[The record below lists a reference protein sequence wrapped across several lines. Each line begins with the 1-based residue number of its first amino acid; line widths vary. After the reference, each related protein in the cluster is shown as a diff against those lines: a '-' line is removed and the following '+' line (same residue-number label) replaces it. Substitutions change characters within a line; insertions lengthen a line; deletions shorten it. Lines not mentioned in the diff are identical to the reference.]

1 MKLFTTPLKKSLLI
15 SLLGLSAFNYTCAQT
30 APATTANAWPTHP
43 INLIVP
49 FTAGSATD
57 VLARVFAEKLGA
69 KLGQPVIV
77 DNRVGAGGTIG
88 TSIVA
93 KSPADGYTL
102 LVVSAGHV
110 VNPVLYTKLNYQLK
124 DLTAVSP
131 LGTQPNV
138 LVVSPKSGIKSIKE
152 LVARASSVPDGL
164 TFGSAGVGSATH
176 TNAEKFVHG
185 LKLKATHVPYKGTP
199 QMLMDVTGG
208 NVDFAFG
215 PVVSA
220 LSLIK
225 DGKITALAVSSE
237 KRISALPNV
246 PTAAEAGYP
255 QGQFNFWIG
264 MLAPAQTPKAITD
277 RLNKEIMSIMDQPD
291 VVARF
296 DNLGALPFKLSASE
310 FEHFINEEAISLGD
324 VMRKAIVTLD

>member
-1 MKLFTTPLKKSLLI
+1 MNRFQTSFFTICFSTFSLLFTGYLQHSI
-15 SLLGLSAFNYTCAQT
+15 AQT
-30 APATTANAWPTHP
+30 PNWPNRP

-69 KLGQPVIV
+69 KLGQPIIV

-88 TSIVA
+88 TGIVA
-93 KSPADGYTL
+93 KSAPDGYTL
-102 LVVSAGHV
+102 VVVSAGHV

-124 DLTAVSP
+124 DLVAVSP

-138 LVVSPKSGIKSIKE
+138 LVVSPKSGIKTVKE
-152 LVARASSVPDGL
+152 LVERSNASPNGL

-199 QMLMDVTGG
+199 QILMDVTGS

-225 DGKITALAVSSE
+225 DGKITALAVSSD
-237 KRISALPNV
+237 KRISALPNI

-264 MLAPAQTPKAITD
+264 MLAPAQTPKPIVD
-277 RLNKEIMSIMDQPD
+277 RLNKEIQSIMDQPD
-291 VVARF
+291 VQARF
-296 DNLGALPFKLSASE
+296 DNLGALPFKLSAIE
-310 FEHFINEEAISLGD
+310 FDHFINDEALTLGEI
-324 VMRKAIVTLD
+324 MRKAGVNLD

>member
-1 MKLFTTPLKKSLLI
+1 MNRFQTPFLTIFFSTLSLLFTGYLQPSI
-15 SLLGLSAFNYTCAQT
+15 AQT
-30 APATTANAWPTHP
+30 SNWPNRP

-69 KLGQPVIV
+69 KLGQPIIV

-88 TSIVA
+88 TGIVA
-93 KSPADGYTL
+93 KSAPDGYTL
-102 LVVSAGHV
+102 VVVSAGHV

-124 DLTAVSP
+124 DLVAISP

-138 LVVSPKSGIKSIKE
+138 LVVSPKSGIKTIKE
-152 LVARASSVPDGL
+152 LVERSNVSLNGL

-199 QMLMDVTGG
+199 QMLMDITGS

-225 DGKITALAVSSE
+225 DGKITALAVSSD
-237 KRISALPNV
+237 KRISALPNI

-264 MLAPAQTPKAITD
+264 MLAPAQTPKPIVD
-277 RLNKEIMSIMDQPD
+277 RLNKEIQSIMDQPD
-291 VVARF
+291 VQARF
-296 DNLGALPFKLSASE
+296 DNLGALPFKLSAIE
-310 FEHFINEEAISLGD
+310 FDHFINDEALTLGEI
-324 VMRKAIVTLD
+324 MRKAGVNLD

>member
-1 MKLFTTPLKKSLLI
+1 MNRFQTPFLTIFFSTLSLLFTGYLQPSV
-15 SLLGLSAFNYTCAQT
+15 AQT
-30 APATTANAWPTHP
+30 SNWPNRP

-69 KLGQPVIV
+69 KLGQPIIV

-88 TSIVA
+88 TGIVA
-93 KSPADGYTL
+93 KSAPDGYTL
-102 LVVSAGHV
+102 VVVSAGHV

-124 DLTAVSP
+124 DLVAISP

-138 LVVSPKSGIKSIKE
+138 LVVSPKSGIKTIKE
-152 LVARASSVPDGL
+152 LVERSNVSLNGL

-199 QMLMDVTGG
+199 QMLMDITGS

-225 DGKITALAVSSE
+225 DGKITALAVSSD
-237 KRISALPNV
+237 KRISALPNI

-264 MLAPAQTPKAITD
+264 MLAPAQTPKPIVD
-277 RLNKEIMSIMDQPD
+277 RLNKEIQSIMDQPD
-291 VVARF
+291 VQARF
-296 DNLGALPFKLSASE
+296 DNLGALPFKLSAIE
-310 FEHFINEEAISLGD
+310 FDHFINDEALTLGEI
-324 VMRKAIVTLD
+324 MRKAGVNLD

>member
-1 MKLFTTPLKKSLLI
+1 MQKFQKKFRLRLNI
-15 SLLGLSAFNYTCAQT
+15 FFGLYMLGLCDFSFAQ
-30 APATTANAWPTHP
+30 ASVSNWPAHP
-43 INLIVP
+43 INLVVP

-69 KLGQPVIV
+69 RLGQPIII

-93 KSPADGYTL
+93 KSAPDGYTL

-110 VNPVLYTKLNYQLK
+110 VNPVLYSKLNYQLK
-124 DLTAVSP
+124 DLVAISP

-138 LVVSPKSGIKSIKE
+138 LVVSPKSGIKSVKE
-152 LVARASSVPDGL
+152 LVERANSSPNGL

-185 LKLKATHVPYKGTP
+185 LKLKATHIPYKGTP
-199 QMLMDVTGG
+199 QMLMDVTGS

-225 DGKITALAVSSE
+225 DGKITAIAVSSE

-264 MLAPAQTPKAITD
+264 MLAPAQTPKPIID
-277 RLNKEIMSIMDQPD
+277 RLNKEIQSIMDLPD
-291 VVARF
+291 VMERF
-296 DNLGALPFKLSASE
+296 DNLGALAFKLTAPE
-310 FEHFINEEAISLGD
+310 FDHFIAEESKTLGE
-324 VMRKAIVTLD
+324 VMKKAGVTLD

>member
-1 MKLFTTPLKKSLLI
+1 MNRFQTSFLTIFFSTFSLLFTGYLQPSI
-15 SLLGLSAFNYTCAQT
+15 AQT
-30 APATTANAWPTHP
+30 SNWPNRP

-69 KLGQPVIV
+69 KLGQPIIV

-88 TSIVA
+88 TGIVA
-93 KSPADGYTL
+93 KSAPDGYTL
-102 LVVSAGHV
+102 VVVSAGHV

-124 DLTAVSP
+124 DLVAVSP

-138 LVVSPKSGIKSIKE
+138 LVVSPKSGIKTIKE
-152 LVARASSVPDGL
+152 LVERSNLSPNGL

-199 QMLMDVTGG
+199 QMLMDITGS

-225 DGKITALAVSSE
+225 DGKITALAVSSD
-237 KRISALPNV
+237 KRISALPNI

-264 MLAPAQTPKAITD
+264 MLAPAQTPKPIVD
-277 RLNKEIMSIMDQPD
+277 RLNKEIQSIMDQPD
-291 VVARF
+291 VQSRF
-296 DNLGALPFKLSASE
+296 DNLGALPFKLSAIE
-310 FEHFINEEAISLGD
+310 FDHFINDEALTLGEI
-324 VMRKAIVTLD
+324 MRKAGVNLD

>member
-1 MKLFTTPLKKSLLI
+1 MNRFQTSFLTICFSTFSLLFTGYLQPSV
-15 SLLGLSAFNYTCAQT
+15 AQT
-30 APATTANAWPTHP
+30 SNWPNRP

-69 KLGQPVIV
+69 KLGQPIIV

-88 TSIVA
+88 TGIVA
-93 KSPADGYTL
+93 KSAPDGYTL
-102 LVVSAGHV
+102 VVVSAGHV

-124 DLTAVSP
+124 DLVAVSP

-138 LVVSPKSGIKSIKE
+138 LVVSPKSGIKTIKE
-152 LVARASSVPDGL
+152 LVERSNLSPNGL

-199 QMLMDVTGG
+199 QMLMDITGS

-225 DGKITALAVSSE
+225 DGKITALAVSSD
-237 KRISALPNV
+237 KRISALPNI

-264 MLAPAQTPKAITD
+264 MLAPAQTPKPIVD
-277 RLNKEIMSIMDQPD
+277 RLNKEIQSIMDQPD
-291 VVARF
+291 VQARF
-296 DNLGALPFKLSASE
+296 DNLGALPFKLSAIE
-310 FEHFINEEAISLGD
+310 FDHFINDEALTLGEI
-324 VMRKAIVTLD
+324 MRKAGVNLD

>member
-1 MKLFTTPLKKSLLI
+1 MNRFQTSFLTICFSTFSLLFTGYLQPSV
-15 SLLGLSAFNYTCAQT
+15 AQT
-30 APATTANAWPTHP
+30 SNWPNRP

-69 KLGQPVIV
+69 KLGQPIIV

-88 TSIVA
+88 TGIVA
-93 KSPADGYTL
+93 KSAPDGYTL
-102 LVVSAGHV
+102 VVVSAGHV

-124 DLTAVSP
+124 DLVAISP

-138 LVVSPKSGIKSIKE
+138 LVVSPKSGIKTIKE
-152 LVARASSVPDGL
+152 LVERSNVSLNGL

-199 QMLMDVTGG
+199 QMLMDITGS

-225 DGKITALAVSSE
+225 DGKITALAVSSD
-237 KRISALPNV
+237 KRISALPNI

-264 MLAPAQTPKAITD
+264 MLAPAQTPKPIVD
-277 RLNKEIMSIMDQPD
+277 RLNKEIQSIMDQPD
-291 VVARF
+291 VQARF
-296 DNLGALPFKLSASE
+296 DNLGALPFKLSAIE
-310 FEHFINEEAISLGD
+310 FDHFINDEALTLGEI
-324 VMRKAIVTLD
+324 MRKAGVNLD

>member
-1 MKLFTTPLKKSLLI
+1 MNRFQTPFLTIFFSTLSLLFTGYLQPSI
-15 SLLGLSAFNYTCAQT
+15 AQT
-30 APATTANAWPTHP
+30 SNWPNRP

-69 KLGQPVIV
+69 KLGQPIIV

-88 TSIVA
+88 TGIVA
-93 KSPADGYTL
+93 KSAPDGYTL
-102 LVVSAGHV
+102 VVVSAGHV

-124 DLTAVSP
+124 DLVAVSP

-138 LVVSPKSGIKSIKE
+138 LVVSPKSGIKTIKE
-152 LVARASSVPDGL
+152 LVERSNLSPNGL

-199 QMLMDVTGG
+199 QMLMDITGS

-225 DGKITALAVSSE
+225 DGKITALAVSSD
-237 KRISALPNV
+237 KRISALPNI

-264 MLAPAQTPKAITD
+264 MLAPAQTPKPIVD
-277 RLNKEIMSIMDQPD
+277 RLNKEIQSIMDQPD
-291 VVARF
+291 VQSRF
-296 DNLGALPFKLSASE
+296 DNLGALPFKLSAIE
-310 FEHFINEEAISLGD
+310 FDHFINDEALTLGEI
-324 VMRKAIVTLD
+324 MRKAGVNLD

>member
-1 MKLFTTPLKKSLLI
+1 MKSPITSIRRSIFIGLIGFTALNASWSQTPS
-15 SLLGLSAFNYTCAQT
+15 
-30 APATTANAWPTHP
+30 WPTHP

-93 KSPADGYTL
+93 KSAPDGYTL
-102 LVVSAGHV
+102 VVVSAGHV

-138 LVVSPKSGIKSIKE
+138 LVVAPKSGIKSIKE
-152 LVARASSVPDGL
+152 LVARASSNPDGL

-225 DGKITALAVSSE
+225 DGKITALAVSSD
-237 KRISALPNV
+237 KRITALPNV

-264 MLAPAQTPKAITD
+264 MLAPAQTPKAIID
-277 RLNKEIMSIMDQPD
+277 RLNKEIISIMDQPD
-291 VVARF
+291 VIARF
-296 DNLGALPFKLSASE
+296 ENLGALPFKLSASE
-310 FEHFINEEAISLGD
+310 FDHFINDEAVNLGD
-324 VMRKAIVTLD
+324 VMRKAGVTLD

>member
-1 MKLFTTPLKKSLLI
+1 MNRFQTSFLTICFSTFSLLFTGYLQPSI
-15 SLLGLSAFNYTCAQT
+15 AQT
-30 APATTANAWPTHP
+30 SNWPNRP

-69 KLGQPVIV
+69 KLGQPIIV

-88 TSIVA
+88 TGIVA
-93 KSPADGYTL
+93 KSAPDGYTL
-102 LVVSAGHV
+102 VVVSAGHV

-124 DLTAVSP
+124 DLVAVSP

-138 LVVSPKSGIKSIKE
+138 LVVSPKSGIKTIKE
-152 LVARASSVPDGL
+152 LVERSNLSPNGL

-199 QMLMDVTGG
+199 QMLMDITGS

-225 DGKITALAVSSE
+225 DGKITALAVSSD
-237 KRISALPNV
+237 KRISALPNI

-264 MLAPAQTPKAITD
+264 MLAPAQTPKPIVD
-277 RLNKEIMSIMDQPD
+277 RLNKEIQSIMDQPD
-291 VVARF
+291 VQSRF
-296 DNLGALPFKLSASE
+296 DNLGALPFKLSAIE
-310 FEHFINEEAISLGD
+310 FDHFINDEALTLGEI
-324 VMRKAIVTLD
+324 MRKAGVNLD

>member
-1 MKLFTTPLKKSLLI
+1 MNRFQTSFLTIFFSTFSLLFTGYLQPSI
-15 SLLGLSAFNYTCAQT
+15 AQT
-30 APATTANAWPTHP
+30 SNWPNRP

-69 KLGQPVIV
+69 KLGQPIIV

-88 TSIVA
+88 TGIVA
-93 KSPADGYTL
+93 KSAPDGYTL
-102 LVVSAGHV
+102 VVVSAGHV

-124 DLTAVSP
+124 DLVAVSP

-138 LVVSPKSGIKSIKE
+138 LVVSPKSGIKTIKE
-152 LVARASSVPDGL
+152 LVERSNLSPNGL

-199 QMLMDVTGG
+199 QMLMDITGS

-225 DGKITALAVSSE
+225 DGKITALAVSSD
-237 KRISALPNV
+237 KRISALPNI

-264 MLAPAQTPKAITD
+264 MLAPAQTPKPIVD
-277 RLNKEIMSIMDQPD
+277 RLNKEIQSIMDQPD
-291 VVARF
+291 VQARF
-296 DNLGALPFKLSASE
+296 DNLGALPFKLSAIE
-310 FEHFINEEAISLGD
+310 FDHFINDEALTLGEI
-324 VMRKAIVTLD
+324 MRKAGVNLD

>member
-1 MKLFTTPLKKSLLI
+1 LQPSI
-15 SLLGLSAFNYTCAQT
+15 AQT
-30 APATTANAWPTHP
+30 SNWPNRP

-69 KLGQPVIV
+69 KLGQPIIV

-88 TSIVA
+88 TGIVA
-93 KSPADGYTL
+93 KSAPDGYTL
-102 LVVSAGHV
+102 VVVSAGHV

-124 DLTAVSP
+124 DLVAVSP

-138 LVVSPKSGIKSIKE
+138 LVVSPKSGIKTIKE
-152 LVARASSVPDGL
+152 LVERSNLSPNGL

-199 QMLMDVTGG
+199 QMLMDITGS

-225 DGKITALAVSSE
+225 DGKITALAVSSD
-237 KRISALPNV
+237 KRISALPNI

-264 MLAPAQTPKAITD
+264 MLAPAQTPKPIVD
-277 RLNKEIMSIMDQPD
+277 RLNKEIQSIMDQPD
-291 VVARF
+291 VQARF
-296 DNLGALPFKLSASE
+296 DNLGALPFKLSAIE
-310 FEHFINEEAISLGD
+310 FDHFINDEALTLGEI
-324 VMRKAIVTLD
+324 MRKAGVNLD

>member
-1 MKLFTTPLKKSLLI
+1 MNRFQTPFLTIFFSTLSLLFTGYLQPSI
-15 SLLGLSAFNYTCAQT
+15 AQT
-30 APATTANAWPTHP
+30 SNWPNRP

-69 KLGQPVIV
+69 KLGQPIIV

-88 TSIVA
+88 TGIVA
-93 KSPADGYTL
+93 KSAPDGYTL
-102 LVVSAGHV
+102 VVVSAGHV

-124 DLTAVSP
+124 DLVAVSP

-138 LVVSPKSGIKSIKE
+138 LVVSPKSGIKTIKE
-152 LVARASSVPDGL
+152 LVERSNVSLNGL

-199 QMLMDVTGG
+199 QMLMDITGS

-225 DGKITALAVSSE
+225 DGKITALAVSSD
-237 KRISALPNV
+237 KRISALPNI

-264 MLAPAQTPKAITD
+264 MLAPAQTPKPIVD
-277 RLNKEIMSIMDQPD
+277 RLNKEIQSIMDQPD
-291 VVARF
+291 VQARF
-296 DNLGALPFKLSASE
+296 DNLGALPFKLSAIE
-310 FEHFINEEAISLGD
+310 FDHFINDEALTLGEI
-324 VMRKAIVTLD
+324 MRKAGVNLD